1 LNALFRLERKATDV
15 SALTWTELFPQ
26 MASRSGVSVNV
37 DSALRTTAVFAC
49 ARVLAEGIAQ
59 LPKNLFDIDPV
70 QEHQDKE
77 YQAPGVQASGVR
89 TE

>member
-1 LNALFRLERKATDV
+1 MIFERLSSVLERKETDV

-26 MASRSGVSVNV
+26 MCKSGVSVNV

-59 LPKNLFDIDPV
+59 LPKIC
-70 QEHQDKE
+70 
-77 YQAPGVQASGVR
+77 SISTR
-89 TE
+89 